1 MVEVLVEYDKINKRV
16 YVNLIGLGKIYDL
29 LMNRYNLH
37 PNEDLT
43 YWTSGIS
50 RSVDKNE
57 VERLVRDLEK
67 LDFKVDYREYEDC

>member
-1 MVEVLVEYDKINKRV
+1 MVTVLVEYDKTNKRV
-16 YVNLIGLGKIYDL
+16 YVNLIGLSKIYDL
-29 LMNRYNLH
+29 LTNRYNLY

-50 RSVDKNE
+50 RIVDKNE

-67 LDFKVDYREYEDC
+67 LNFAVDYREYEDC